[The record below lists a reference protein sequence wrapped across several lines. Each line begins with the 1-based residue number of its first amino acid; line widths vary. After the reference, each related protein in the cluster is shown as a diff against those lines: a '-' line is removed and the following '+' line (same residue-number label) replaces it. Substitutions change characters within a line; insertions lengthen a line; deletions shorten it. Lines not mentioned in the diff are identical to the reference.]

1 MGKVNNRD
9 DLGCQSSKLIDKQYR
24 DDLGYA
30 GCKRSTVG
38 MISAVKV
45 VNSRDDLGCQSSK
58 LIDKQYRDDLG
69 YAGCKRS
76 TVGMISAVKVVNNR
90 DDPGCQSS
98 KLIDK
103 QYRDD
108 LGYAGCKR
116 STVGMISAVKVE
128 AQVVLS
134 TREARDDPIVAQE
147 AQDDPMVVQ
156 EARDDPIFASK
167 CGCKAAVLRL
177 GLTLENATHLVA
189 WESENR
195 EWFTRRGCTEL
206 LGRCAQLPTLL
217 EEVTHLGAAPLNL
230 KGMSSPFAITAP
242 KGVVSAAP
250 PFVGVCCFFWIGGA
264 GALVDVGIALFR
276 LLLRFVLCPMSLF
289 ETPQL
294 CTAEAA
300 LWLVVD
306 AWCDVSDHLLLFFAI
321 RASWMVHA
329 AEVTRC
335 SRKTVASM
343 LSDSLDCSRLQLHR
357 GYLIVGHLP
366 RQSIRNGSETSSRGC
381 VN

>member
-1 MGKVNNRD
+1 MILDMPNVYQHKGNVRMIPVCA
-9 DLGCQSSKLIDKQYR
+9 GS
-24 DDLGYA
+24 A
-30 GCKRSTVG
+30 GCAKH
-38 MISAVKV
+38 
-45 VNSRDDLGCQSSK
+45 
-58 LIDKQYRDDLG
+58 
-69 YAGCKRS
+69 
-76 TVGMISAVKVVNNR
+76 
-90 DDPGCQSS
+90 
-98 KLIDK
+98 
-103 QYRDD
+103 
-108 LGYAGCKR
+108 
-116 STVGMISAVKVE
+116 E
-128 AQVVLS
+128 AQ
-134 TREARDDPIVAQE
+134 EARDDPIVAQE

-195 EWFTRRGCTEL
+195 EWFTRR
-206 LGRCAQLPTLL
+206 
-217 EEVTHLGAAPLNL
+217 VTHLGAAPLNL

-300 LWLVVD
+300 LVCFASWRLVACELPLSFRKRKCQIAPCGIGNQGCLGANVERGCPGLHLLKWLVVD